1 MGKLFNRKNPD
12 RGLTTGLE
20 IIIVVVGLALVS
32 FGLYKFAPGLIVGE
46 SVEMEAME
54 QNGDHIDNVTNSA
67 LLPVPTKQMSTK
79 VASKPKVRIAG
90 YAWNGQTPMIVANG
104 GPKTTK
110 GSLMEQAGVNLEII
124 RQDWLSELKTM
135 QLKFVEQYNSGQEFP
150 SSDKAAFAIMIM
162 GDGAP
167 FYISTMN
174 KTLDEKFGKDKYHVQ
189 VIGAIGMSNG
199 EDKLI
204 GPAKWKSNPK
214 TMEGALIST
223 VLGDG
228 DWVTTLNYCFAN
240 GLKVNPDVTTY
251 DPDAVNFYPSADDDY
266 INSAKELIASQ
277 KEGFTVELK
286 EVKDGKLTGNTI
298 KKKVDGCATWTPGD
312 KMVFDALA
320 ADGFTD
326 IASTADFPNQ
336 MATTIIAVKEWS
348 MQHPEIVTDI
358 LSSAYTAS
366 NQMKQYN
373 QWRMAG
379 AEAVT
384 TTFQMESPKYW
395 YDMYQGQTGTSGSNT
410 YNMGG
415 TRCLTYADA
424 RQYYGLTDGVNRYK
438 SVYNQVSNYLTTLNP
453 FGFNESVKGVTPYSE
468 AVNMFF
474 INSISDVEA
483 GVVETVDYSDN
494 KTDVMASGNWS
505 IEFAT
510 GSNTIQSSSNRD
522 LESIYNL
529 LVQAEQTKVTIV
541 GHTDNTGSNSVNTPL
556 SHDRAQ
562 AVVDYLIDRGIPYNR
577 IQSVDGKGSD
587 EPIAD
592 NGTSYGRSKNRRV
605 EITLLQ

>member
-1 MGKLFNRKNPD
+1 MGKVFNRKNPT

-20 IIIVVVGLALVS
+20 IIIVIAVLALVS
-32 FGLYKFAPGLIVGE
+32 FGLYKFAPGLLIGE

-54 QNGDHIDNVTNSA
+54 VNTDEIDNFTNSA
-67 LLPVPTKQMSTK
+67 MLPTPTKQTSTK
-79 VASKPKVRIAG
+79 VSSKPKVRIAG

-110 GSLMEQAGVNLEII
+110 GSLMEKSGVNLEII

-135 QLKFVEQYNSGQEFP
+135 QLKFVEQYNTGEEYP
-150 SSDKAAFAIMIM
+150 SSDKSAFAIMIM

-189 VIGAIGMSNG
+189 VVGAIGMSNG

-214 TMEGALIST
+214 TMEGAVIST

-251 DPDAVNFYPSADDDY
+251 DPNAVNFYPSADDDY
-266 INSAKELIASQ
+266 INSAKELISSQ
-277 KEGFTVELK
+277 KEGFSVELK
-286 EVKDGKLTGNTI
+286 EVINGKLTGKTVKRKI
-298 KKKVDGCATWTPGD
+298 DGCATWTPGD
-312 KMVFDALA
+312 KMVFDALS
-320 ADGFTD
+320 GFTD

-348 MQHPEIVTDI
+348 MQHPEIVTNI
-358 LSSAYTAS
+358 LSSAFTAS
-366 NQMKQYN
+366 NQMKQYD
-373 QWRMAG
+373 QWRVAG
-379 AEAVT
+379 SESVT
-384 TTFQMESPKYW
+384 TTFQMETPKYW
-395 YDMYQGQTGTSGSNT
+395 YDMYKGQTGKDANGLT

-453 FGFNESVKGVTPYSE
+453 FGFNESVKGVTPYNE

-474 INSISDVEA
+474 INSISDVDA
-483 GVVETVDYSDN
+483 GLTEKVDYSET
-494 KTDVMASGNWS
+494 KTNVMASGNWS
-505 IEFAT
+505 IQFAT
-510 GSNTIQSSSNRD
+510 GSNNIQSSSNSD

-529 LVQAEQTKVTIV
+529 LIQAEQTKVTIV
-541 GHTDNTGSNSVNTPL
+541 GHTDNTGSSTINTPL

-562 AVVDYLIDRGIPYNR
+562 AVVDYLIKRGIPYNR
-577 IQSVDGKGSD
+577 IQTVDGKGSSQ
-587 EPIAD
+587 PISD
-592 NGTSYGRSKNRRV
+592 NNTILGRSKNRRV